1 MVSSPFLVA
10 DSVDGELPAPAV
22 PRTLTWIN
30 LGFLFVVTLAI
41 VQLDFIL
48 SPGSGVPGGSNAAAV
63 QTANAQ
69 ALCSPGGAYGWAR
82 PAHGHA
88 HHCRVLR

>member
-10 DSVDGELPAPAV
+10 NSVDGELPAPAV

-41 VQLDFIL
+41 VQLYFIL
-48 SPGSGVPGGSNAAAV
+48 SPRLRVPGGSNAAV
-63 QTANAQ
+63 QTTNAP
-69 ALCSPGGAYGWAR
+69 ALCSPGGAYGWVR
-82 PAHGHA
+82 PAYGHA
-88 HHCRVLR
+88 HHRRVLR